1 MYCMD
6 DKYNQGEK
14 DRNKIKS
21 KPVLWPL
28 TVVIPI
34 YPGWG
39 GIPSHA
45 NGLSAF
51 YLFKTVLLVMKMA
64 FVLFVTVC
72 LVMKMAMVL
81 FKRKLFRKRDSRFIL
96 TLFCFWNMQTIMHF
110 LIKNISMYGDRS
122 KVSINICQSWSLPTR
137 KACIVILL

>member
-51 YLFKTVLLVMKMA
+51 YLFKTVFLVMKMDFVLFETVFLVMLICFVLFVTVFIVMKMA
-64 FVLFVTVC
+64 FVLFEMVF
-72 LVMKMAMVL
+72 LVMKMA
-81 FKRKLFRKRDSRFIL
+81 
-96 TLFCFWNMQTIMHF
+96 FCPVW
-110 LIKNISMYGDRS
+110 YY
-122 KVSINICQSWSLPTR
+122 
-137 KACIVILL
+137 